1 MILRLFKIITAVMFL
16 SAVLSG
22 CTDEQ
27 AGNSPPPAKPKKV
40 ETAPDAKRAVEV
52 KPEDAKVAVAF
63 IYDPS
68 GQRDPFEALLTVRK
82 PIAQQSVVPLT
93 PLQKYDLGQFRLI
106 GAIIGKGAP
115 KAMVE
120 APGGKP
126 FMLKK
131 GTKIGKN
138 NGVVTDI
145 TESEVLVEERYYD
158 FSGAVRTSQN
168 SIQFPPR
175 EGVN

>member
-1 MILRLFKIITAVMFL
+1 MILRLFKIVTAVMFL
-16 SAVLSG
+16 SAVLFG

-27 AGNSPPPAKPKKV
+27 TGNSSPSSKPKKAV
-40 ETAPDAKRAVEV
+40 TAPVAKRAFEV
-52 KPEDAKVAVAF
+52 NPEDAKVEVAF
-63 IYDPS
+63 VYDPS
-68 GQRDPFEALLTVRK
+68 GQRDPFEALLEVRK
-82 PIAQQSVVPLT
+82 PIAQESVVPLT

-126 FMLKK
+126 FMLEK

-138 NGVVTDI
+138 NGIVTDI

-158 FSGAVRTSQN
+158 FSGVVRTSQN

>member
-1 MILRLFKIITAVMFL
+1 MILRLFKIVIAVMFL
-16 SAVLSG
+16 STVLYG

-27 AGNSPPPAKPKKV
+27 VGNSPPPAKSNKV
-40 ETAPDAKRAVEV
+40 VPAPAAKRVVEV
-52 KPEDAKVAVAF
+52 KPEDAKVEVAF
-63 IYDPS
+63 VYDPS
-68 GQRDPFEALLTVRK
+68 GQRDPFEALLSVRK
-82 PIAQQSVVPLT
+82 PITQEGVVPLT

-106 GAIIGKGAP
+106 GAIIGKGDP

-126 FMLKK
+126 FMIQK
-131 GTKIGKN
+131 GVKIGKN
-138 NGVVTDI
+138 NGVVIDI